1 MFEVKLSDQQIADAL
16 ADYVIKHDLAPPGQ
30 SVFTVDFQMKLVGA
44 AVSTQ
49 KTPAVSTQKTPAVRA
64 KVGG

>member
-44 AVSTQ
+44 AVRTQ
-49 KTPAVSTQKTPAVRA
+49 KTPAERA